1 VRGVRG
7 SGLEGYIS
15 GSDET
20 SSPTGGRNVFQTNQA
35 ALRAAVAAF
44 NDPQG
49 REGYLGLYSEDV
61 VLHGY
66 PRGLDG
72 LDGARSFYSQ
82 LWEAFPDARL
92 AIEEVIG
99 SDDQIAV
106 RYRLSGMQAT
116 DFYGAPST
124 GDTTNLEGIAWLHF
138 RDGQAVEEWQ
148 ASGTLH
154 MLTRLTAT
162 AAQARTR
169 HSASADAAALRWEER
184 HPEE

>member
-1 VRGVRG
+1 VF
-7 SGLEGYIS
+7 
-15 GSDET
+15 ET
-20 SSPTGGRNVFQTNQA
+20 NHA

-49 REGYLGLYSEDV
+49 RVGYLNLYSDDV

-66 PRGLDG
+66 PRGLAG
-72 LDGARSFYSQ
+72 RDGAKSFYSQ
-82 LWEAFPDARL
+82 LWKAFPDARL
-92 AIEEVIG
+92 EVEEVIG
-99 SDDQIAV
+99 SDDRIAA

-124 GDTTNLEGIAWLHF
+124 GDATNLDGIAWLRF
-138 RDGQAVEEWQ
+138 RDGKAVEEWQ
-148 ASGTLH
+148 ASGTLDT
-154 MLTRLTAT
+154 LTRLTAR

-184 HPEE
+184 HPAE